1 MRTNITHDDDII
13 ETAHYLA
20 KQNKTKPNQTSLGKV
35 ISDLARKGLQEHKAF
50 QLKNDFPVFE
60 VSENSPVI
68 TPEHVKQL
76 EDEV

>member
-1 MRTNITHDDDII
+1 MRTAITLDDDII

-20 KQNKTKPNQTSLGKV
+20 KQDQTSLEKV
-35 ISDLARKGLQEHKAF
+35 ISDLARKGLQEHKAI

-68 TPEHVKQL
+68 TPEHV
-76 EDEV
+76 

>member
-1 MRTNITHDDDII
+1 MRTTITLDDDII
-13 ETAHYLA
+13 ETAGYLA
-20 KQNKTKPNQTSLGKV
+20 KQDQTSLGKV
-35 ISDLARKGLQEHKAF
+35 ISDLARKGLQEHKAI